1 MLYIYDVD
9 GYKGDFGSRL
19 TVNEY
24 EAVAKALKLETT
36 IDFFNEGFT
45 IEVKQLIEGWEQIDL
60 TGFGELEEL
69 GLEILEVFKKC
80 KEIAILSEGNS

>member
-24 EAVAKALKLETT
+24 EAIAGALKLNT
-36 IDFFNEGFT
+36 IINFFKEGFT
-45 IEVKQLIEGWEQIDL
+45 VELKRLITEWAQIDFS
-60 TGFGELEEL
+60 GFGELEEL
-69 GLEILEVFKKC
+69 GLEILGVFKKC
-80 KEIAILSEGNS
+80 KEIIILTEGNS